1 MSVVVIPGNGVNDME
16 VAVFCL
22 SSRSKS
28 QGVTRCGEAKAE
40 AKAKVRN
47 PQGPGTS
54 W

>member
-1 MSVVVIPGNGVNDME
+1 MSMEVISGNGLNDME

-28 QGVTRCGEAKAE
+28 QGVIRCGEAKAE
-40 AKAKVRN
+40 AKANVRS
-47 PQGPGTS
+47 PQGQGTT